1 MIFSRVSLTNWFKTV
16 FCIFICSFPDM
27 ITAFENLSYFY
38 SFVLVMSS
46 WVFTRLPIVSTR
58 FYWFSSCFYSISSH
72 LTIVSTPVSF
82 CLLLTF
88 QKKSKK
94 KEKKENELSFNQ
106 ILIQIGNFR
115 INVWVPLA
123 SLTGIRDADF
133 IVWSLDL

>member
-1 MIFSRVSLTNWFKTV
+1 MIFSRVSLADWFKTV

-72 LTIVSTPVSF
+72 LPIVSTRVSF

-88 QKKSKK
+88 KK
-94 KEKKENELSFNQ
+94 KAKKKKKKNELSFNQ

-123 SLTGIRDADF
+123 SLVGIRDADF